1 MRTEFDPTPQP
12 PPRIGEGESDH
23 RTPPPVGKGLTV
35 FSPPLPVREGAG
47 GWGLFRP
54 LWPGPA
60 LFVLFW
66 LCLQFGGSRFLRD
79 PGTFWHVATGE
90 KILHEGFI
98 AADPYTFTF
107 AGTPWV
113 PYQWLGEIGMALL
126 HRLGGLDAVLVASTA
141 TAAGLL
147 AWLAAR
153 LVRTGLHP
161 IFGIGF
167 VLLAASV
174 MAHHFHAR
182 PLLFT
187 MCGMAAVMTA
197 IVRFEAGDTRLSR
210 LWWLVPLFWVWTN
223 VHGGMLGGLT
233 TLGLAGIGWTI
244 LFLVNRGCQPV
255 GSKTH
260 PRADTRGSPIRSWK
274 SVPALLALGLVC
286 GLTAFASPYGLD
298 MPRTWMLIL
307 NMPHLP
313 DLIIEHSRFDPADP
327 KGWTT
332 LVLAAVYLVLLAGVL
347 PGRPRVAWLVPLFWL
362 VQAMLRVRHG
372 SLFAVVATVAV
383 IDMWPHTRYARWL
396 AAKRPDVYTPPSGP
410 PRGAFWPVVVTA
422 VACVAVAIGCQWN
435 GSAVPLVGAGTAKL
449 DPKLWPTEL
458 LDDLKRL
465 EPKPGEPDR
474 VFCEYIYGG
483 FLIHHTPGYK
493 VFVDDR
499 CEVFGDDW
507 LLEFIRADETGTA
520 EAMARWQGRYGRFD
534 FALTATTDRDMGYDW
549 YFRTSGEWECV
560 RKTGTATLYRR
571 K

>member
-1 MRTEFDPTPQP
+1 MRTDLDPTPQP
-12 PPRIGEGESDH
+12 PPRTGEGESDH
-23 RTPPPVGKGLTV
+23 RTPPPVEKRLTV
-35 FSPPLPVREGAG
+35 FSPPLRFGEGVG
-47 GWGLFRP
+47 GWGRLKA

-60 LFVLFW
+60 LFLLFW
-66 LCLQFGGSRFLRD
+66 LSLQFGGTRFLRD
-79 PGTFWHVATGE
+79 PGTFWHIATGE
-90 KILHEGFI
+90 KILHDGFI

-113 PYQWLGEIGMALL
+113 PYQWLGEVGMALL
-126 HRLGGLDAVLVASTA
+126 HRLGGLDAVLAASTA

-161 IFGIGF
+161 IFAIGF
-167 VLLAASV
+167 ALLAASV

-197 IVRFEAGDTRLSR
+197 VCRFEAGDTRLSR
-210 LWWLVPLFWVWTN
+210 MWWLVPLFWVWTN

-233 TLGLAGIGWTI
+233 TLGLAGVGWTAWRLIGW
-244 LFLVNRGCQPV
+244 P
-255 GSKTH
+255 
-260 PRADTRGSPIRSWK
+260 SPLTSWK
-274 SVPALLALGLVC
+274 AVFALLALGLAC

-313 DLIIEHSRFDPADP
+313 DLIVEHSRFDPADP

-332 LVLAAVYLVLLAGVL
+332 LVLAAVYLVLLAGVR

-362 VQAMLRVRHG
+362 AQAMLRVRHG

-383 IDMWPHTRYARWL
+383 IDLWPHTRYARWL
-396 AAKRPDVYTPPSGP
+396 AARRPDVYTPPTTP
-410 PRGAFWPVVVTA
+410 PRGSFWPVLATA
-422 VACVAVAIGCQWN
+422 IVCVAVAVACQWN
-435 GSAVPLVGAGTAKL
+435 GSPVPLVGAGSAKL
-449 DPKLWPTEL
+449 DPKQWPLEL

-465 EPKPGEPDR
+465 EPRPGEQDR
-474 VFCEYIYGG
+474 TFCEYTFGG
-483 FLIHHTPGYK
+483 FLIYHTPGYK

-507 LLEFIRADETGTA
+507 LLEFIRADEKGTA
-520 EAMARWQGRYGRFD
+520 EAMARWQTRYGRFD
-534 FALTATTDRDMGYDW
+534 FALAATTDRDMGYDW
-549 YFRTSGEWECV
+549 YFRTSPEWECV
-560 RKTGTATLYRR
+560 RRTGTATLYR
-571 K
+571 KK